1 MHNRVNKELMAE
13 DRKFEWLLG
22 EGSIAEVVAMV
33 KPHFYMNGEDPSG
46 QKVGLI
52 DEYQIWAFMV
62 DPFNYYWWS
71 TFNIEGD
78 FALHV
83 KKT

>member
-52 DEYQIWAFMV
+52 DEYQI
-62 DPFNYYWWS
+62 
-71 TFNIEGD
+71 
-78 FALHV
+78 
-83 KKT
+83 